1 MNLNRLLLLC
11 GAWLLAALAAGC
23 GGGGGVDTGGTG
35 APMAAFSSGRISG
48 FGSIVVNGVHFDE
61 TPAVIVDDEGVVHP
75 ADALR
80 LGMTVDI
87 EAGPIQAVNGK
98 AVSTARRIQFGSD
111 IKGPVAGVDT
121 GTGTLVVLEQ
131 TVRVD
136 VNTVFDG
143 FGGSLASV
151 QSGDLVE
158 VYAFFDPTTAVY
170 TATRIE
176 RKTALAAYTLRGA
189 IANLDTAGETFAI
202 GGATIGYAG
211 IPDAQVPAL
220 ENGAIAR
227 VQLQAAPQSGQWIA
241 TRIST
246 VLPGL
251 TDGIAVQLEGHVA
264 NFASLSAFRVK
275 GITVDAS
282 GPVVFTKGT
291 AAQILNGAR
300 IEVEGHMQGGVL
312 VAEQIAVKKAMGGGR
327 DDEEEFGVDGRITSV
342 NDSAQSFMVRG
353 VTVTFDAGTQFTG
366 GARADLLVG
375 ARVEVEGVLSGGQQL
390 RAERIRF
397 VP

>member
-1 MNLNRLLLLC
+1 
-11 GAWLLAALAAGC
+11 
-23 GGGGGVDTGGTG
+23 
-35 APMAAFSSGRISG
+35 
-48 FGSIVVNGVHFDE
+48 
-61 TPAVIVDDEGVVHP
+61 
-75 ADALR
+75 
-80 LGMTVDI
+80 
-87 EAGPIQAVNGK
+87 
-98 AVSTARRIQFGSD
+98 
-111 IKGPVAGVDT
+111 
-121 GTGTLVVLEQ
+121 
-131 TVRVD
+131 
-136 VNTVFDG
+136 
-143 FGGSLASV
+143 
-151 QSGDLVE
+151 

-189 IANLDTAGETFAI
+189 IANLDTAGETFTI
-202 GGATIGYAG
+202 GGATISYAG
-211 IPDAQVPAL
+211 IPDAQVPGL

-241 TRIST
+241 TRIAT

-375 ARVEVEGVLSGGQQL
+375 ARVEVEGVLSGGQQV

-397 VP
+397 AP